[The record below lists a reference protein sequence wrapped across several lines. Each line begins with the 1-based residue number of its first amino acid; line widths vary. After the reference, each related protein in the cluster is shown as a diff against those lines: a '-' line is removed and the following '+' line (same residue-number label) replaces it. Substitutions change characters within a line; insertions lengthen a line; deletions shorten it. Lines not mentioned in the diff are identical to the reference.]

1 MGLRRRREIQDDST
15 IEKRTVVEY
24 LRFCFRETIAPA
36 FLFQI

>member
-1 MGLRRRREIQDDST
+1 MELRREEKVRDAST